1 MPLELGH
8 LMGRRPA
15 AIEYLRRDVSGVS
28 QPWHETQIRSLAKRL
43 GYDLAK
49 VVVFGPD
56 VDGVVDRLLS
66 VVRNVGAEAVV
77 VRGAEH
83 FDGKVP
89 EGVVRV
95 CDVITV
101 SPQYTYARS
110 YALPFLEDGA

>member
-1 MPLELGH
+1 MR
-8 LMGRRPA
+8 RRPR
-15 AIEYLRRDVSGVS
+15 AIGYLRRDVSGFS
-28 QPWHETQIRSLAKRL
+28 QPWHETQIRSLARRL

-49 VVVFGPD
+49 IVVFGPD
-56 VDGVVDRLLS
+56 TDGPVDRLLN
-66 VVRNVGAEAVV
+66 VVRSVGAEAVV
-77 VRGAEH
+77 VPGAEH
-83 FDGKVP
+83 FGGKVP